1 MLVLWT
7 VVGTPLL
14 GFSRQRM
21 LDEGGQ
27 RRKKASCCCV
37 DPILAHLQSKK
48 DKDWA
53 RGTLEVV
60 DTTGFSFFAEC
71 LKGQYTLGKTFAE
84 YYSRQRA
91 LGKQF
96 IGKDLFAECTLSGTR
111 QRKVAVTASATM
123 MTALSSI
130 LSATLGKVATFA
142 ECLDRGTRQSMFL
155 CSS

>member
-27 RRKKASCCCV
+27 RRKKASCCWV

-53 RGTLEVV
+53 RETLEVV
-60 DTTGFSFFAEC
+60 EEKINIVGS
-71 LKGQYTLGKTFAE
+71 
-84 YYSRQRA
+84 
-91 LGKQF
+91 
-96 IGKDLFAECTLSGTR
+96 
-111 QRKVAVTASATM
+111 
-123 MTALSSI
+123 
-130 LSATLGKVATFA
+130 
-142 ECLDRGTRQSMFL
+142 
-155 CSS
+155 